1 MRKLLVAATLVGA
14 LAVPAHATQPVDW
27 SDVTEVEGCQVQNP
41 VQPTCSYTVTHEG
54 ETPVSG
60 IAAVGSWVVKI
71 KVGKKT
77 EVVKSPAAGEP
88 TAVEMT
94 IPSGAK
100 VTMEALTP
108 GSGGTVGHAD

>member
-1 MRKLLVAATLVGA
+1 MKKVLLVVALIGVIAA
-14 LAVPAHATQPVDW
+14 PAHAAQTFRSADA
-27 SDVTEVEGCQVQNP
+27 DEVEGCQVQNP
-41 VQPTCSYTVTHEG
+41 AQPTCSYTATHAG
-54 ETPVSG
+54 GSPVSG

-77 EVVKSPAAGEP
+77 EVIKSPAMGEP
-88 TAVEMT
+88 TVVEMS

-108 GSGGTVGHAD
+108 GSGGTVGHVD

>member
-1 MRKLLVAATLVGA
+1 MKKLLIAGILVGA
-14 LAVPAHATQPVDW
+14 VGIPAQAAQPTRW
-27 SDVTEVEGCQVQNP
+27 ADVTEVEGCQVQNP
-41 VQPTCSYTVTHEG
+41 TQPTCSYTATHEG

-60 IAAVGSWVVKI
+60 VAGVGSWVVKI
-71 KVGKKT
+71 KIGKKT
-77 EVVKSPAAGEP
+77 EVIKSPATGEP

-94 IPSGAK
+94 IPSKAK

>member
-1 MRKLLVAATLVGA
+1 MKKFLIATVLVGA
-14 LAVPAHATQPVDW
+14 LALPAHAGGTVQW

-41 VQPTCSYTVTHEG
+41 AQPTCTYTATHEG
-54 ETPVSG
+54 ESPVSG
-60 IAAVGSWVVKI
+60 IAAVGSWVVTI

-77 EVVKSPAAGEP
+77 ETIKSSATGEP

-100 VTMEALTP
+100 VTMKALSP

>member
-1 MRKLLVAATLVGA
+1 MKKLLAAVVLLGI
-14 LAVPAHATQPVDW
+14 LAVPAHAAR
-27 SDVTEVEGCQVQNP
+27 SIRFSEAREVEGCQVQNP
-41 VQPTCSYTVTHEG
+41 AQPTCSYTATHEG
-54 ETPVSG
+54 ESPVSG
-60 IAAVGSWVVKI
+60 IAAVGNWIVKI

-77 EVVKSPAAGEP
+77 EVIKSPAAGEP

>member
-1 MRKLLVAATLVGA
+1 MKKVLIATVLVGA
-14 LAVPAHATQPVDW
+14 LALPAHAGGTVDW
-27 SDVTEVEGCQVQNP
+27 TEIREVEGCQVQNP
-41 VQPTCSYTVTHEG
+41 AQPTCSYTATHEG

-60 IAAVGSWVVKI
+60 IAAVGSWVVTI

-77 EVVKSPAAGEP
+77 ETVKSPAAGEP
-88 TAVEMT
+88 TATEMT

-100 VTMEALTP
+100 VTMKALSP